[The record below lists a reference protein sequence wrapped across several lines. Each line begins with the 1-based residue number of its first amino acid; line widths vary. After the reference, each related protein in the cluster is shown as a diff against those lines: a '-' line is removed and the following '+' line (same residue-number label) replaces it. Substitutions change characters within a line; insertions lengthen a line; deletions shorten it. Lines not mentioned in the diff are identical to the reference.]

1 MGRSGD
7 VPPGGRLVARILAVD
22 DMPMHLD
29 YLQEELTHLGHE
41 VVTASDGQEAL
52 RMITTQAPD
61 IVLLDLSMP
70 GMDGLQ
76 VLQVLRKEEAYAS
89 LPVIMLTARKD
100 YEDRIAGLGAGAD
113 DYITKPFHIG
123 EVSARIKAL
132 LRIRD
137 LQMGVLEREKTLTQL
152 RGVGQTL
159 VTLAHHLNDAT
170 QSISGIAQLANT
182 DPDDPDL
189 SEQLRQVAIRQTEK
203 ISAVLQALQQA
214 VDSMEINTAD
224 YAGEPDRMLDIE
236 SELRRRIDE
245 IDSAQ

>member
-1 MGRSGD
+1 M
-7 VPPGGRLVARILAVD
+7 ARILAVD
-22 DMPMHLD
+22 DMPLHLD

-41 VVTASDGQEAL
+41 VVTAGDGQEAL
-52 RMITTQAPD
+52 RAISEQEPD

-89 LPVIMLTARKD
+89 LPVIMLTARKE
-100 YEDRIAGLGAGAD
+100 YEDRIAGLDAGAD

-123 EVSARIKAL
+123 EVASRIKAL

-137 LQMGVLEREKTLTQL
+137 LQEGVLEREKTLAQL

-159 VTLAHHLNDAT
+159 VTLAHHLNNAT
-170 QSISGIAQLANT
+170 QSISGTAQLAGE
-182 DPDDPDL
+182 DPENVEL
-189 SEQLRQVAIRQTEK
+189 SAQLRTVAIRQSEK
-203 ISAVLQALQQA
+203 ISAVLQTLSRM
-214 VDSMEINTAD
+214 VDSMEIHTSD

-236 SELRRRIDE
+236 AELKRRIDE
-245 IDSAQ
+245 IDSGS

>member
-1 MGRSGD
+1 M
-7 VPPGGRLVARILAVD
+7 ARILAVD
-22 DMPMHLD
+22 DMPLHLD

-41 VVTASDGQEAL
+41 VVTAGDGQEAL
-52 RMITTQAPD
+52 RAISEVEPD

-89 LPVIMLTARKD
+89 LPVIMPTARKE
-100 YEDRIAGLGAGAD
+100 YEDRIAGLDAGAD

-123 EVSARIKAL
+123 EVASRIKAL

-137 LQMGVLEREKTLTQL
+137 LQEGVLEREKTLAQL

-159 VTLAHHLNDAT
+159 VTLAHHLNNAT
-170 QSISGIAQLANT
+170 QSISGTAQLAGE
-182 DPDDPDL
+182 DPENVEL
-189 SEQLRQVAIRQTEK
+189 SAQLRTVAIRQSEK
-203 ISAVLQALQQA
+203 ISAVLQTLSRM
-214 VDSMEINTAD
+214 VDSMEIHTSD

-236 SELRRRIDE
+236 AELKRRIDE
-245 IDSAQ
+245 IDSGS

>member
-1 MGRSGD
+1 M
-7 VPPGGRLVARILAVD
+7 ARILAVD
-22 DMPMHLD
+22 DMPLHLD

-41 VVTASDGQEAL
+41 VVTAGDGQEAL
-52 RMITTQAPD
+52 RAISEQEPD

-89 LPVIMLTARKD
+89 LPVIMLTARKE
-100 YEDRIAGLGAGAD
+100 YEDRIAGLDAGAD

-123 EVSARIKAL
+123 EVASRIKAL

-137 LQMGVLEREKTLTQL
+137 LQEGVLEREKTLAQL

-159 VTLAHHLNDAT
+159 VTLAHHLNNAT
-170 QSISGIAQLANT
+170 QSISGTAQLAGE
-182 DPDDPDL
+182 DPENVEL
-189 SEQLRQVAIRQTEK
+189 SAQLRTVPIRQSEK
-203 ISAVLQALQQA
+203 ISTVLQTLSRM
-214 VDSMEINTAD
+214 VDSMEIHTSD

-236 SELRRRIDE
+236 AELKRRIDE
-245 IDSAQ
+245 IDSGS

>member
-1 MGRSGD
+1 M
-7 VPPGGRLVARILAVD
+7 ARILAVD
-22 DMPMHLD
+22 DMPLHLD

-41 VVTASDGQEAL
+41 VVTAGEGQEAL
-52 RMITTQAPD
+52 RAISEVEPD

-89 LPVIMLTARKD
+89 LPVIMLTARKE
-100 YEDRIAGLGAGAD
+100 YEDRIAGLDAGAD

-123 EVSARIKAL
+123 EVASRIKAL

-137 LQMGVLEREKTLTQL
+137 LQEGVLEREKTLAQL

-159 VTLAHHLNDAT
+159 VTLAHHLNNAT
-170 QSISGIAQLANT
+170 QSISGTAQLAGE
-182 DPDDPDL
+182 DPENVEL
-189 SEQLRQVAIRQTEK
+189 SAQLRTVAIRQSEK
-203 ISAVLQALQQA
+203 ISTVLQTLSRM
-214 VDSMEINTAD
+214 VDSMEIHTSD

-236 SELRRRIDE
+236 AELKRRIDE
-245 IDSAQ
+245 IDSGS

>member
-1 MGRSGD
+1 M
-7 VPPGGRLVARILAVD
+7 ARILAVD
-22 DMPMHLD
+22 DMPLHLD

-41 VVTASDGQEAL
+41 VVTAGDGQEAL
-52 RMITTQAPD
+52 RAISEQEPD

-89 LPVIMLTARKD
+89 LPVIMLTARKE
-100 YEDRIAGLGAGAD
+100 YEDRIAGLDAGAD

-123 EVSARIKAL
+123 EVASRLQAL

-137 LQMGVLEREKTLTQL
+137 LQEGVLEREKTLAQL

-159 VTLAHHLNDAT
+159 VTLAHHLNNAT
-170 QSISGIAQLANT
+170 QSISGTAQLAGE
-182 DPDDPDL
+182 DPENVEL
-189 SEQLRQVAIRQTEK
+189 SAQLRTVAIRQSEK
-203 ISAVLQALQQA
+203 ISAVLQTLSRM
-214 VDSMEINTAD
+214 VDSMEIHTSD

-236 SELRRRIDE
+236 AELKRRIDE
-245 IDSAQ
+245 IDFGS

>member
-1 MGRSGD
+1 M
-7 VPPGGRLVARILAVD
+7 ARILAVD
-22 DMPMHLD
+22 DMPLHLD

-41 VVTASDGQEAL
+41 VVTAGDGQEAL
-52 RMITTQAPD
+52 RAISEQEPD

-89 LPVIMLTARKD
+89 LPVIMLTARKE
-100 YEDRIAGLGAGAD
+100 YEDRIAGLDAGAD

-123 EVSARIKAL
+123 EVASRIKAL

-137 LQMGVLEREKTLTQL
+137 LQEGVLEREKTLAQL

-159 VTLAHHLNDAT
+159 VTLAHHLNNAT
-170 QSISGIAQLANT
+170 QSISGTAQLAGE
-182 DPDDPDL
+182 DPENVEL
-189 SEQLRQVAIRQTEK
+189 SAQLRTVAIRQSEK
-203 ISAVLQALQQA
+203 ISAVLQTLSRM
-214 VDSMEINTAD
+214 VDSMEIHTSD

-236 SELRRRIDE
+236 AELKRRIDE
-245 IDSAQ
+245 IDFGS